1 MEAVVPAVHAGDVR
15 DSSLELACA
24 KKSFLKLPVPVETSR
39 LLAEFGQIP
48 EEAWGVSH
56 WDVHCSIDVLL
67 LRGGHKGGAEDFTT
81 RDVVNNPILERLPYI
96 ASLLAPEGSFGG
108 AVYAFMFRTKPNGIT
123 RVHDDGDE
131 VWRQTVRIHVP
142 IVTNDGAFLL
152 AEGRA
157 KHLSVG
163 EVWTFDNQSRH
174 SVVNGNATRV
184 HLIFDVNPN
193 PKLAE
198 LMRRAVYDPG
208 VPDPERW
215 AHTQATRG
223 AGRVPPFMFSTGEP
237 LTIAEK
243 HGLGLD
249 PDGFATRI
257 VRVGRKGALLRTPL
271 KEGDVVTA
279 VNDVDRSVLSRT
291 ALDHIRLKHGAG
303 ETVTLDVLRQG
314 VKRRVA
320 VRLRPYYYFS
330 PSLRVAHLLK
340 GLGLKGGEKAKAS
353 Y

>member
-1 MEAVVPAVHAGDVR
+1 
-15 DSSLELACA
+15 
-24 KKSFLKLPVPVETSR
+24 VETSR

-67 LRGGHKGGAEDFTT
+67 LRGGHKGRAEDFTT

-96 ASLLAPEGSFGG
+96 ASLLAPEGSLGG

-174 SVVNGNATRV
+174 SVVNGN
-184 HLIFDVNPN
+184 
-193 PKLAE
+193 
-198 LMRRAVYDPG
+198 
-208 VPDPERW
+208 
-215 AHTQATRG
+215 ATRG